1 MITVKICA
9 EGDQVCAMIGEN
21 LQEGIAGFGDNISG
35 ALKELAAEVEKNS
48 NTLIMLILRE
58 MSTQLQESRRE
69 PRQRRGGD
77 GGDEHIVADVVEFKS
92 GGEKPAPP
100 KAGAGVELP
109 NISDREFVDAFVKHI
124 HPDGIP
130 CDRCFSG
137 KGTVNEK
144 NPKKYICGSCGKSGS
159 VFKGTIF
166 SHSQQPLAAWAALI
180 RMMKQPDI
188 PTIAQVQKELGV
200 RYDTAKPIMNK
211 VDGKLNDNKYRPFF
225 SEIEEMVENSPKKMK
240 PMGSLR

>member
-1 MITVKICA
+1 MITCKIAA
-9 EGDQVCAMIGEN
+9 EGDQVCALIGAN

-35 ALKELAAEVEKNS
+35 ALKELATAIEKDPEH
-48 NTLIMLILRE
+48 LAVLVLRE
-58 MSTQLQESRRE
+58 RTVRFEAVKISMESTPEIAGSDIRDALPIHAEKQE
-69 PRQRRGGD
+69 
-77 GGDEHIVADVVEFKS
+77 
-92 GGEKPAPP
+92 EK
-100 KAGAGVELP
+100 KEEVNLP
-109 NISDREFVDAFVKHI
+109 NISDRKFVDAFVKHI
-124 HPDGIP
+124 YPDGIP

-137 KGTVNEK
+137 KGAVNEK

-211 VDGKLNDNKYRPFF
+211 VGGKLNDNKYRPFF